1 MGGST
6 ESDARRIEIRGET
19 ALAGEALG
27 DDGVESRIS
36 TDPLS
41 RTSGGD
47 QLYFNDP
54 DGTSVQLSA
63 NGFHG

>member
-6 ESDARRIEIRGET
+6 ESDARRIEIRSET

-63 NGFHG
+63 NGFQG